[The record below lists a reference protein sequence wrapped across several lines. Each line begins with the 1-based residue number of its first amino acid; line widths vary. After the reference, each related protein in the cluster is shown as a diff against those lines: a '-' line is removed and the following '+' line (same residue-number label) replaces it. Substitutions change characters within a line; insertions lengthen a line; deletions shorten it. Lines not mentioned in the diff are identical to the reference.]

1 MSPAPALAAVVMLAI
16 GMSGSAVAGQAQVPD
31 GVVKRFA
38 KLDHRLTELTIL
50 DRARINDTYQAIL
63 VEARYSHAA
72 MRKSDAGRTPFQAY
86 GLFVVNRSLQTIH
99 FTVDIY
105 HSPCMGIFDLQLDDI
120 DEDGAILA
128 GRGCSYGMVNRKTIY
143 SFDLRS
149 GKVTSKKES
158 TIHQVYLVYDS
169 PNALFAVS
177 SEHPTFAQP
186 RDQERRGS
194 VVSAVISP
202 GMPIAPERIKV
213 FDAIDRELIDNH
225 VMVVRDSKGYLL
237 RSCNSTAR
245 VITLPGETGAVKLLK
260 ANSCTTTETPCYHE
274 GRETLPDQFLVGR
287 GEITETVQGYI
298 KHYQFTGPTL
308 EQYAHYRPGRATSG
322 GYFPGK
328 FNFETSIGPYTWDK
342 GIIWFGISFYD
353 GEGTTGV
360 NALGRF
366 DTKTK
371 QYHLEYFWEIADHA
385 SSAIMVDD
393 DYVWLGLV
401 THPEGADCGEG
412 LFRLNRKDGTT
423 KLFRFADT
431 VSSILRRGENV
442 YAFTDDG
449 FYVIHGDGTMW
460 VGVRPDPKGRY
471 HPDIRPLV
479 PSNHKWAE

>member
-1 MSPAPALAAVVMLAI
+1 
-16 GMSGSAVAGQAQVPD
+16 
-31 GVVKRFA
+31 
-38 KLDHRLTELTIL
+38 
-50 DRARINDTYQAIL
+50 
-63 VEARYSHAA
+63 
-72 MRKSDAGRTPFQAY
+72 MRKPDSDPASFQAY
-86 GLFVVNRSLQTIH
+86 GLFVVNRSLQQIH
-99 FTVDIY
+99 LTVDTY
-105 HSPCMGIFDLQLDDI
+105 YSPCIGEFDLQLDDV

-128 GRGCSYGMVNRKTIY
+128 GRGCSYGMVNRKTFY

-149 GKVTSKKES
+149 GKVTSKKVS

-169 PNALFAVS
+169 PDALFAVS
-177 SEHPTFAQP
+177 SEHPTFTQP

-202 GMPIAPERIKV
+202 DMPIAPERIQV
-213 FDAIDRELIDNH
+213 FDAIGQELIDNR

-237 RSCNSTAR
+237 RSCSATAR
-245 VITLPGETGAVKLLK
+245 VMTLPGETGAVKLLK
-260 ANSCTTTETPCYHE
+260 ANSCTTTETPCYQE
-274 GRETLPDQFLVGR
+274 GREALPDRFLVG
-287 GEITETVQGYI
+287 GAEITETVKGRE
-298 KHYQFTGPTL
+298 KHYHLSGPTL
-308 EQYAHYRPGRATSG
+308 EHYARYRPGRAASG
-322 GYFPGK
+322 GYSPGK
-328 FNFETSIGPYTWDK
+328 FHFETRIGPYTWDK
-342 GIIWFGISFYD
+342 EIIWFGISFYD

-393 DYVWLGLV
+393 DYIWLGLV

-423 KLFRFADT
+423 KHFRFADT

-449 FYVIHGDGTMW
+449 FYVIRGDGTTW
-460 VGVRPDPKGRY
+460 VGVRPGPKGRY

-479 PSNHKWAE
+479 PSNHKWTE